1 MTDGKPGIIWWMVPA
16 YVVLAAVLG
25 FLVFRFLFHQPA
37 PTVSQAVGSAS
48 PAANIERPR
57 VLLPETPLPI
67 NPVVAAPQ
75 IPPPSS
81 PLSPE
86 HKNGRKPH
94 R

>member
-1 MTDGKPGIIWWMVPA
+1 MATGKPGIIWWMVPA

-37 PTVSQAVGSAS
+37 PAVSQAVGSA
-48 PAANIERPR
+48 PAAANIERPR
-57 VLLPETPLPI
+57 VLLPETPLPTA
-67 NPVVAAPQ
+67 PTVAAPQ
-75 IPPPSS
+75 IPPPS